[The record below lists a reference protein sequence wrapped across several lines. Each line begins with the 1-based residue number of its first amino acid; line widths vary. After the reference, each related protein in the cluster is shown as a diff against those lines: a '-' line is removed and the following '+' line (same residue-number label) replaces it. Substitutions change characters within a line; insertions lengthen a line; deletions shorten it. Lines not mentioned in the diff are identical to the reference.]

1 MLGDT
6 RSWSRGV
13 RPLVAGVLIVLA
25 IAGPVAAF
33 TRFTLE
39 SLDRDLREQARA
51 DRAEVA
57 QLSAHLIDL
66 ALEGAG
72 RSIALVAARA
82 TLRDALARGDA
93 AALRAHLV
101 EMRASGDH
109 SSASLVAPNGVV
121 MAREPEAP
129 EVTGIDVS
137 DRDYFQGAIGDP
149 HWYVSEAYVARGAS
163 RSPLVSVSQAIRDAG
178 RLLGVLQVTF
188 TPQQILSATQPLRP
202 GAGRELLVLDARARV
217 VASTDPAHAPLAPLP
232 ELAALSRPDGV
243 TAGMASLFGGDR
255 EFASVGV
262 ESGGWSLFV
271 VDRPEIVLGAQ
282 QRLSGEI
289 AIAAGAAALIALALA
304 VAFALLYR
312 ALIVATDRVHEQAIT
327 DSLTGLYN
335 RRFLDAQLDV
345 LGRAAV
351 RDGRPYSV
359 LALDLDGM
367 KRINDAFGHA
377 AGDQILIE
385 FARTLTGAIRGS
397 DLAVRAGGDE
407 FAILLPNTAL
417 AEAGEVAQRVE
428 SAIQHRY
435 VNVPKMAVGASIGV
449 AEWRPGRN
457 GDEVLAAA
465 DHLLYTAKREGRGLV
480 ICEAPAVV
488 RLVEVARAG

>member
-1 MLGDT
+1 M
-6 RSWSRGV
+6 
-13 RPLVAGVLIVLA
+13 RPFVAGALIVLA

-72 RSIALVAARA
+72 RSISLVAARA
-82 TLRDALARGDA
+82 TLRDALVRGDA

-101 EMRASGDH
+101 EVRASGDH
-109 SSASLVAPNGVV
+109 SSASLVAPNGIVI
-121 MAREPEAP
+121 AREPEAP
-129 EVTGIDVS
+129 EVAGLDVS
-137 DRDYFQGAIGDP
+137 DRDYFQGAIASA
-149 HWYVSEAYVARGAS
+149 HWYVSEAYVARGAT
-163 RSPLVSVSQAIRDAG
+163 RSPLVSVSQAIREAG
-178 RLLGVLQVTF
+178 RPLAVLQVTF
-188 TPQQILSATQPLRP
+188 TPQQILSATQPLRA

-217 VASTDPAHAPLAPLP
+217 VASTDPAHAPLAALP
-232 ELAALSRPDGV
+232 ELAALGRSDGV
-243 TAGMASLFGGDR
+243 AAGTASLFGGDR
-255 EFASVGV
+255 EYSSVPID
-262 ESGGWSLFV
+262 SGGWSLFV
-271 VDRPEIVLGAQ
+271 VDRPDIVLAAQ
-282 QRLSGEI
+282 QRLFGEI
-289 AIAAGAAALIALALA
+289 AIAAGIAGVIALGLA

-312 ALIVATDRVHEQAIT
+312 ALITATDRVHEQAIT
-327 DSLTGLYN
+327 DSLTGLFN
-335 RRFLDAQLDV
+335 RRFLDAQLAM
-345 LGRAAV
+345 LGRAAE
-351 RDGRPYSV
+351 RDGRSYSV

-407 FAILLPNTAL
+407 FVVLLPDTAL

-435 VNVPKMAVGASIGV
+435 VSVPKMAVGASIGV
-449 AEWRPGRN
+449 AEWRPGRS
-457 GDEVLAAA
+457 GDEVLATA
-465 DHLLYTAKREGRGLV
+465 DRLLYTAKREGRGLV
-480 ICEAPAVV
+480 ICEAPQPV
-488 RLVEVARAG
+488 RLVEVVSRAS